1 MIAMYQLQDILLP
14 VEAQPGASSEPIAAE
29 QTFFELFAQQIAVPL
44 PCSPRFSPATIAPA
58 DCASADSF
66 TASLTSVLQEDA
78 QEDPEEAD
86 RTLSLSAAY
95 GVHLHPLAYASR
107 ELTQPGVFST
117 GDAPVNRRV
126 ESGLRSLKTAVS
138 QSEGTAMVQSEGTA
152 MAQSEGTMET
162 GSTASSPAGK
172 LIENG
177 REAERHTPTLAA
189 AHGAPLF
196 KEPDSVYA
204 QVPSAENRHSDH
216 TAEDE
221 ELRRSADVREEPK
234 RRPVSETIAG
244 TEAQAEVKPAFTKA
258 VAGISPQTSPKP
270 AAPVASQIIERLES
284 ATARSG
290 VKELSMELNPKE
302 LGRIHVKLELDE
314 GRLVIRIEPKRADT
328 HRLLG
333 GNIDKLIAGLGLK
346 DVRIEHITQ
355 TEAKT
360 TLPPYSGDTGSQHSL
375 DAHTGSQHSD
385 RNSRYE
391 AAATYS
397 AYRQNDRA
405 AGTEG
410 IEQASISTAHK
421 SSGIHRLDYIV

>member
-44 PCSPRFSPATIAPA
+44 PCSPRFSPTTVAPA
-58 DCASADSF
+58 DCTSADSF

-86 RTLSLSAAY
+86 RTLSLCAAY
-95 GVHLHPLAYASR
+95 GAHLHPLAYASR
-107 ELTQPGVFST
+107 ELPQPGVFST
-117 GDAPVNRRV
+117 GDAPVNRRAESSLRAV
-126 ESGLRSLKTAVS
+126 ETAVS
-138 QSEGTAMVQSEGTA
+138 QSEGTA

-162 GSTASSPAGK
+162 GRTASASAGK

-177 REAERHTPTLAA
+177 REAEQHTPTLAA
-189 AHGAPLF
+189 AHEAPLF

-204 QVPSAENRHSDH
+204 QLPSTENRHSDH
-216 TAEDE
+216 AAEDE

-270 AAPVASQIIERLES
+270 AAPIASQIIERIES
-284 ATARSG
+284 ATIKNG

-314 GRLVIRIEPKRADT
+314 GHLVIRIEPKRADT

-333 GNIDKLIAGLGLK
+333 ENIDKLIAGLELK
-346 DVRIEHITQ
+346 DARIEHIAQ
-355 TEAKT
+355 TEAKAA
-360 TLPPYSGDTGSQHSL
+360 LPPYSGDTGSQHSFN
-375 DAHTGSQHSD
+375 AHAGSQQSGH
-385 RNSRYE
+385 NSRYE
-391 AAATYS
+391 TAAANS
-397 AYRQNDRA
+397 AFRQSGRA
-405 AGTEG
+405 AKTEG
-410 IEQASISTAHK
+410 IEETTIVTALK